1 MRENFERCDKCNGR
15 WFTVHK
21 QVAITKGSIKH
32 DPEIY
37 KEIHIYQCIDCGSKQ
52 FIKKSH

>member
-21 QVAITKGSIKH
+21 QVAVTKGSSKY

-37 KEIHIYQCIDCGSKQ
+37 KEIDIYQCIDCGSKQ
-52 FIKKSH
+52 FVKKSH